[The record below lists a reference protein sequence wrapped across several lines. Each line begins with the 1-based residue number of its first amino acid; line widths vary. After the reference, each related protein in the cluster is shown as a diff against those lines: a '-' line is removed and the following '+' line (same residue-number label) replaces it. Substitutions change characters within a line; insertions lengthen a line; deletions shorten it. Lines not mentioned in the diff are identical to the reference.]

1 MTVRSLLQIILFLLI
16 IIIVGGV
23 YFLYFYSGPQKHG
36 AVKIDNNSKISQ
48 EKIILNENNID
59 QDNQLIKIEENKNQ
73 KSNEGKSDSNKP
85 IKDKDNLKNNKDTNN
100 SQYVKNLTKEIE
112 YITSTKNG
120 DIIKIFAKSGKTNLK
135 NNKILDLEDVN
146 GTISSDGKSN
156 IHISSKFAEYNY
168 SDQNSKFYEDVEI
181 KYIDR
186 VIICDN
192 FDLKINDNIAVAYNN
207 VIIKD
212 YKSLMKAEKVTMNIL
227 TKDINIESKEKVE
240 INTK

>member
-1 MTVRSLLQIILFLLI
+1 MTVKSLLQIILFLLI
-16 IIIVGGV
+16 IIIVGGI
-23 YFLYFYSGPQKHG
+23 YFLYFFSGTQNHG
-36 AVKIDNNSKISQ
+36 TIKVDNNSKIAQ
-48 EKIILNENNID
+48 ENMTLNQNNID
-59 QDNQLIKIEENKNQ
+59 KDNQLIKIEENKNQ
-73 KSNEGKSDSNKP
+73 KLNEESISDKP
-85 IKDKDNLKNNKDTNN
+85 KVNKDKLKKNKEIDN
-100 SQYVKNLTKEIE
+100 SQYVQNLTKEIE

-135 NNKILDLEDVN
+135 NNNILDLEDVN

-156 IHISSKFAEYNY
+156 VYISSKFAEYNY

-186 VIICDN
+186 IIICDN

-207 VIIKD
+207 VIIRD
-212 YKSLMKAEKVTMNIL
+212 NKSLMKAEKVTMNIL
-227 TKDINIESKEKVE
+227 TKDINIESKEKIE

>member
-1 MTVRSLLQIILFLLI
+1 M
-16 IIIVGGV
+16 
-23 YFLYFYSGPQKHG
+23 YFLYFYSGTQSYGTIK
-36 AVKIDNNSKISQ
+36 VDNNSKISQ
-48 EKIILNENNID
+48 ENMTLNQNNID
-59 QDNQLIKIEENKNQ
+59 KDNQLIKIEENKSL
-73 KSNEGKSDSNKP
+73 KFNEESISDKP
-85 IKDKDNLKNNKDTNN
+85 KENKDNLIKNKEINN
-100 SQYVKNLTKEIE
+100 SQYVQNLTKEIE

-135 NNKILDLEDVN
+135 NNNILELEDVN

-156 IHISSKFAEYNY
+156 IYISSKFAEYNY

-207 VIIKD
+207 VMIRD
-212 YKSLMKAEKVTMNIL
+212 NKSLMKAEKVTMNIL
-227 TKDINIESKEKVE
+227 TKDVNIESKEKIE